1 MTAAPTPAPIRPG
14 VPNGPAVRAERLR
27 KAFGAMVAV
36 DGLDLTIERGE
47 VFGLL
52 GPNGSGK
59 TTTIRMLCGLM
70 EPTSGGAQ
78 VAGIDVTTDPEGVRR
93 RIGYMSQ
100 KFGLYDDLT
109 VQENLRF
116 YASVY
121 GLRGTAREARIAQ
134 QLSELGLEERSGQ
147 LAGTLSGGWK
157 QRLALACAT
166 SHEPEVLFLD
176 EPTAGVDP
184 ASRRLFWDWIYA
196 LANAGTTILVTT
208 HYMDEAARCTRL
220 AFLSRGHL
228 IAVGTQDDITRQFGQ
243 ESIEDVFIELQ
254 RKDEG
259 PGTGNGE
266 PGTGKREPGTGN
278 RELGT
283 GAGSRGLVAAAGGSE
298 QLGAPARSRRRTA
311 SSGSIRQSTLWPMLW
326 KEFVQMR
333 RDRFTLG
340 MMIGLPAIQLLLFG
354 FAIRTEVR
362 HLPTVVLDESRTTES
377 RALVAA
383 VRNTGNFDII
393 GPAANRDEVKRRIE
407 RGEARAAVIIP
418 PDYEVDIKRRRTAQ
432 AQVIVDAADPLASSA
447 AIGGATLA
455 GQARSMA
462 LAPPG
467 ARRDAA
473 IEIRV
478 RPWYNPALESSIYI
492 VPGVIGLLLTLT
504 LLMITAMALVR
515 ERERGTLEQL
525 IVTPISKT
533 GLMVGKVLPF
543 ALVGYVQ
550 VTVILILGRF
560 VFDVPVRGSLV
571 LLYVITMPFI
581 VASLALGLFVS
592 TVVRTQVQA
601 MQLSFVFILPT
612 VLLSGFMFPREA
624 MPVFAQWLGAV
635 FPITYYLRVLRGIL
649 LKGVGAEALWHDTL
663 ALSLFAILLLAF
675 SVRRFQKN
683 IE

>member
-1 MTAAPTPAPIRPG
+1 MTTPHPPHDSGMPNAS
-14 VPNGPAVRAERLR
+14 NGPAVRADGLR
-27 KAFGAMVAV
+27 KAFGSLVAV
-36 DGLDLTIERGE
+36 DGLDLTIDRGE

-70 EPTSGGAQ
+70 DPTAGRAQ
-78 VAGIDVTTDPEGVRR
+78 VAGVDVVDDPEGVRR

-109 VQENLRF
+109 VEENLRF

-121 GLRGTAREARIAQ
+121 GLRGSERTARIAE
-134 QLSELGLEERSGQ
+134 QLRDLGLEERKRQ

-184 ASRRLFWDWIYA
+184 ASRRLFWDWIYQ
-196 LANAGTTILVTT
+196 LAKGGTTILVTT

-228 IAVGTQDDITRQFGQ
+228 IAVGTQDEITRQFGQ

-254 RKDEG
+254 RRDEG
-259 PGTGNGE
+259 TAGE
-266 PGTGKREPGTGN
+266 GGRAMGDGKRSG
-278 RELGT
+278 
-283 GAGSRGLVAAAGGSE
+283 
-298 QLGAPARSRRRTA
+298 A
-311 SSGSIRQSTLWPMLW
+311 SSPNSQRQPAASTSSQPPAAVPPSPVAHRPSPGKPASRSLAPMLW

-362 HLPTVVLDESRTTES
+362 HLPTVVLDQSRTTES
-377 RALVAA
+377 RAFVDA
-383 VRNTGNFDII
+383 VRNTGNFDIVGTI
-393 GPAANRDEVKRRIE
+393 GSRDDLRKKIE
-407 RGEARAAVIIP
+407 RGDARAGVVIP
-418 PDYEVDIKRRRTAQ
+418 PDFETDIKRRRTAE

-447 AIGGATLA
+447 AISGAALA
-455 GQARSMA
+455 GQARSTA
-462 LAPPG
+462 LGPPG
-467 ARRDAA
+467 ARRPLPIDV
-473 IEIRV
+473 RV
-478 RPWYNPALESSIYI
+478 RPWYNPGLESAIYI
-492 VPGVIGLLLTLT
+492 VPGIIGLLLTLT

-533 GLMVGKVLPF
+533 SLMLGKVLPF

-550 VTVILILGRF
+550 VTVILVLGRV
-560 VFDVPVRGSLV
+560 VFDVPVRGNLG
-571 LLYVITMPFI
+571 LLYLITAPFI
-581 VASLALGLFVS
+581 IASLALGLFVS

-624 MPVFAQWLGAV
+624 MPAFAQWLGAA

-649 LKGVGAEALWHDTL
+649 LKGAGIDAMWQDTL
-663 ALSLFAILLLAF
+663 ALVAFAIVLIAF